1 MSVIESLFV
10 TKYRN
15 DGSHSPMT
23 LTEWAS
29 QFLADIERLFG
40 PRDRS
45 FTLVGIDIDRTPGNS
60 PRVWFPDSGIAPGDV
75 VKRSKHIIIRL
86 GPNALND
93 PVCARW
99 QLAHECVHLLD
110 PWHPGLDGGPTNMLE
125 EGLATWYQNNSV
137 REAVCHE
144 GAYATA
150 EKLVEALMPE
160 LPKAVKRIREE
171 RNIRIG
177 GMNSDILRD
186 YCPGMDRD
194 ISRKLCEPFRQEES

>member
-29 QFLADIERLFG
+29 QFLADIEHLFG

-75 VKRSKHIIIRL
+75 EKRSKHIIIRL

-99 QLAHECVHLLD
+99 RLAHECVHLID
-110 PWHPGLDGGPTNMLE
+110 PWCPKIEGRTTNVLE
-125 EGLATWYQNNSV
+125 EGLATWFQNDRV
-137 REAVCHE
+137 PDAACHE
-144 GAYATA
+144 GPYATA
-150 EKLVEALMPE
+150 EKLVEPLMPE
-160 LPKAVKRIREE
+160 MAEAVNRNRREYK
-171 RNIRIG
+171 IRIG
-177 GMNSDILRD
+177 EMTPDGLFAN
-186 YCPGMDRD
+186 CPGMDRD
-194 ISRKLCEPFRQEES
+194 IYQKLCETFKREES